1 MKLRYYQNDAINA
14 VVEHIETKTTNPCVV
29 VPTGGGKTPIIANLC
44 KIFVES
50 GYRVL
55 VCAHRKEL
63 LEQTAEKLRVWAPN
77 VGVGVVSAGLGRQE
91 YGADVTVAGIQSVY
105 RRVNELTAAG
115 KIDFLLVDEA
125 RLIPAQD
132 EKEGGMYRTLIDDLK
147 RVEPALATIGL
158 TATPYRL
165 TSGDVCGPKN
175 ILNEI
180 CYEVG
185 VAELIGGGF
194 LSNLVSKE
202 PPQNVDF
209 DALKIERGEFKTAD
223 VEEKCGS
230 DQEIANAV
238 RNLVAY
244 TKNRASVLVFCF
256 SVAHAQKV
264 AAELE
269 RRTGVKNVA
278 VVVGETDKNERRAI
292 LERFQGK
299 RSQTTLFGAELPPL
313 KYLVN
318 VDVLTTGFDAPNV
331 DCVALLRP
339 TASPGLYYQMVGR
352 GLRLCPGKE
361 NCLILDF
368 GGNMRRFGPIDALK
382 APKPTRRGQVDKEP
396 KATTCPRCFDV
407 FPLGL
412 DVCPNCRYRVAP
424 PDDAFDCPNCGA
436 EQSGSPRFC
445 SACGFEFPLASRCDE
460 DADFDAAILTSE
472 GPGSGDFGSFGGGGS
487 NASRPEF
494 REKVERV
501 DYIYHPKR
509 GSKPSVMVVYRVESG
524 AKISEF
530 LCFSH
535 SGFARRKAAEWWA
548 RRSPIRPIPVS
559 TEQALDV
566 VRTVGVAR
574 PVAVRYRPAAK
585 KAGEKTW
592 PELVSVETESPPTAT
607 AWPRTDNPLGLTC
620 PTCAATPREKQS
632 FRYLR
637 GATTTRIVCARC
649 GAPVATSS
657 NESFDYYDAS
667 DFQNAQILLAKDDD
681 DFADF

>member
-1 MKLRYYQNDAINA
+1 MKLRYYQSDAINA

-44 KIFVES
+44 KLFVES

-125 RLIPAQD
+125 HLIPAQD

-299 RSQTTLFGAELPPL
+299 RSQTTLFGDELPPL

-318 VDVLTTGFDAPNV
+318 V
-331 DCVALLRP
+331 
-339 TASPGLYYQMVGR
+339 
-352 GLRLCPGKE
+352 
-361 NCLILDF
+361 
-368 GGNMRRFGPIDALK
+368 
-382 APKPTRRGQVDKEP
+382 
-396 KATTCPRCFDV
+396 
-407 FPLGL
+407 
-412 DVCPNCRYRVAP
+412 
-424 PDDAFDCPNCGA
+424 
-436 EQSGSPRFC
+436 
-445 SACGFEFPLASRCDE
+445 
-460 DADFDAAILTSE
+460 
-472 GPGSGDFGSFGGGGS
+472 
-487 NASRPEF
+487 
-494 REKVERV
+494 
-501 DYIYHPKR
+501 
-509 GSKPSVMVVYRVESG
+509 
-524 AKISEF
+524 
-530 LCFSH
+530 
-535 SGFARRKAAEWWA
+535 
-548 RRSPIRPIPVS
+548 
-559 TEQALDV
+559 
-566 VRTVGVAR
+566 
-574 PVAVRYRPAAK
+574 
-585 KAGEKTW
+585 
-592 PELVSVETESPPTAT
+592 
-607 AWPRTDNPLGLTC
+607 
-620 PTCAATPREKQS
+620 
-632 FRYLR
+632 
-637 GATTTRIVCARC
+637 
-649 GAPVATSS
+649 
-657 NESFDYYDAS
+657 
-667 DFQNAQILLAKDDD
+667 
-681 DFADF
+681 